1 MPSPDAIRTRR
12 AAALLSVLIAG
23 AVAAA
28 TVPGSGDT
36 HPASQSANEST
47 CVPVARWVIPGANAG
62 QPTTLE
68 ALLERAAQAGVVLL
82 GESHDSH
89 EHHRWQLQVITA
101 LHARHPDLVIAL
113 EMFPRRV
120 QPALD
125 RWVAGEID
133 EAEFL
138 RASEWRQVWR
148 FDPALYL
155 PIFHFARMNR
165 IPLVAVNVERSLVQA
180 VSEKG
185 YAAVPAS
192 EREGVSEPAPAIE
205 AYEDMLLESWRDHLP
220 PDKQQDAA
228 LARQDEG
235 FRRFVESQLV
245 WDRAMAQGI
254 ADAADQKSGAVVVGL
269 MGSGHVIHGWGVS
282 RQLQQMGRKAPLAL
296 LPWDRDGDCT
306 TLVPGLADAVFGV
319 AEPPR
324 NVHVARPRLGIT
336 LEPAEDG
343 VRIGAVT
350 AGSIAER
357 TGLRKGDVIIE
368 IAGVRPQQAI
378 EVAAAVMRQAPGTW
392 LPLKIQRGSRTLEFV
407 AKFPVASEP

>member
-1 MPSPDAIRTRR
+1 MPSKDPIRTRR
-12 AAALLSVLIAG
+12 TAALMLVLIAG

-28 TVPGSGDT
+28 TVPGSSDIHHT
-36 HPASQSANEST
+36 PQSAGGPA
-47 CVPVARWVIPGANAG
+47 CVPVASWVIPGADGG
-62 QPTTLE
+62 QATTFE
-68 ALLERAAQAGVVLL
+68 ALLERAAEARVVLL
-82 GESHDSH
+82 GETHDSH

-101 LHARHPDLVIAL
+101 LHSRHPDLVIAL

-138 RASEWRQVWR
+138 RAAEWRQIWR

-165 IPLVAVNVERSLVQA
+165 IPLLAINVERSLIQA
-180 VSEKG
+180 VSEDG

-205 AYEDMLLESWRDHLP
+205 AYENMLLASWRDHLP

-228 LARQDEG
+228 LAQQDAG

-254 ADAADQKSGAVVVGL
+254 ADAADQKPGAVVVGL
-269 MGSGHVIHGWGVS
+269 MGSGHVIHGWGVPH
-282 RQLQQMGRKAPLAL
+282 QLQKLGRKAPLAL
-296 LPWDRDGDCT
+296 LPWDRDGDCAS
-306 TLVPGLADAVFGV
+306 LVPGLADAVFGV
-319 AEPPR
+319 AELPR
-324 NVHVARPRLGIT
+324 TAPVARPRLGIT

-350 AGSIAER
+350 TGSIAER

-368 IAGVRPQQAI
+368 IAGVRPEQAI
-378 EVAAAVMRQAPGTW
+378 EVAAVVARQAPGTW

-407 AKFPVASEP
+407 AKFPVAKEP

>member
-1 MPSPDAIRTRR
+1 MPSNDPIRPRR
-12 AAALLSVLIAG
+12 AAALMMVLIAG

-28 TVPGSGDT
+28 TVPSSSDIHHVPQSTGG
-36 HPASQSANEST
+36 PA
-47 CVPVARWVIPGANAG
+47 CVPVASWVIPGANGG
-62 QPTTLE
+62 QATTIE
-68 ALLERAAQAGVVLL
+68 ALLERAVQAGVVLL
-82 GESHDSH
+82 GETHDSH

-125 RWVAGEID
+125 RWVAGEVD

-138 RASEWRQVWR
+138 RASEWREVWR

-165 IPLVAVNVERSLVQA
+165 IPLLAVNVERSLIQA
-180 VSEKG
+180 VSAKG
-185 YAAVPAS
+185 YAAIPAS
-192 EREGVSEPAPAIE
+192 EREGVSEPASAIL

-228 LARQDEG
+228 LARQDAE

-254 ADAADQKSGAVVVGL
+254 ADAARQNPAAVVVGL

-282 RQLQQMGRKAPLAL
+282 HQLQQMGLEAPLSL
-296 LPWDRDGDCT
+296 LPWDRDGDCA
-306 TLVPGLADAVFGV
+306 TLGSRPCRRRVRRCRAAPQRPG
-319 AEPPR
+319 
-324 NVHVARPRLGIT
+324 RP
-336 LEPAEDG
+336 
-343 VRIGAVT
+343 
-350 AGSIAER
+350 
-357 TGLRKGDVIIE
+357 
-368 IAGVRPQQAI
+368 
-378 EVAAAVMRQAPGTW
+378 AAARHHARA
-392 LPLKIQRGSRTLEFV
+392 RGGWRADRRGHSRV
-407 AKFPVASEP
+407 DRRAHRAAQG

>member
-1 MPSPDAIRTRR
+1 M
-12 AAALLSVLIAG
+12 
-23 AVAAA
+23 
-28 TVPGSGDT
+28 
-36 HPASQSANEST
+36 
-47 CVPVARWVIPGANAG
+47 IPGANGG
-62 QPTTLE
+62 QATTIE
-68 ALLERAAQAGVVLL
+68 ALLERAIQAGTVLL

-89 EHHRWQLQVITA
+89 EHHRWQLQVVTA
-101 LHARHPDLVIAL
+101 LHSRHPDLVIAL
-113 EMFPRRV
+113 EMLPRRV

-138 RASEWRQVWR
+138 RASEWREVWR
-148 FDPALYL
+148 FDPTLYL

-165 IPLVAVNVERSLVQA
+165 IPLLAVNVERSLIRS

-185 YAAVPAS
+185 YAAIPAS
-192 EREGVSEPAPAIE
+192 EREGISEPAPAIE
-205 AYEDMLLESWRDHLP
+205 AYEVMLLRSWQDHLT
-220 PDKQQDAA
+220 PDEQQDAA
-228 LARQDEG
+228 LARQDAG

-254 ADAADQKSGAVVVGL
+254 ADAADQKPGAVVVGL

-282 RQLQQMGRKAPLAL
+282 HQLQQMGLKAPLAL
-296 LPWDRDGDCT
+296 LPWDRDDDCAA
-306 TLVPGLADAVFGV
+306 LVPGLADAVFGV

-324 NVHVARPRLGIT
+324 NAPFARPRLGIT

-343 VRIGAVT
+343 VRIGGVT

-357 TGLRKGDVIIE
+357 TGLRKGDLIIE
-368 IAGVRPQQAI
+368 IAGVRPEQAI

-392 LPLKIQRGSRTLEFV
+392 LPLKVQRGSRTLEFV
-407 AKFPVASEP
+407 AKFPAASEP

>member
-1 MPSPDAIRTRR
+1 MPSKDPIRTRR
-12 AAALLSVLIAG
+12 TAALMLVLIAG

-28 TVPGSGDT
+28 TVPGSSDIYHT
-36 HPASQSANEST
+36 PQSAGGPA
-47 CVPVARWVIPGANAG
+47 CVPVASWVIPGADGG
-62 QPTTLE
+62 QATTFE
-68 ALLERAAQAGVVLL
+68 ALLERAAEARVVLL
-82 GESHDSH
+82 GETHDSH

-101 LHARHPDLVIAL
+101 LHSRHPDLVIAL

-138 RASEWRQVWR
+138 RASEWREVWR

-165 IPLVAVNVERSLVQA
+165 IPMIAVNVERSLIQA
-180 VSEKG
+180 VSVKG
-185 YAAVPAS
+185 YAAIPAS

-220 PDKQQDAA
+220 ADKQQDAA
-228 LARQDEG
+228 LARQDAG

-254 ADAADQKSGAVVVGL
+254 ADAADQKPGAVVVGL

-282 RQLQQMGRKAPLAL
+282 HQLQQMGRKAPLAL
-296 LPWDRDGDCT
+296 LPWDRDGDCA

-324 NVHVARPRLGIT
+324 NAPVARPRLGIT

-357 TGLRKGDVIIE
+357 TGLRKGDLIIE
-368 IAGVRPQQAI
+368 IAGVRPEQAI

-392 LPLKIQRGSRTLEFV
+392 LPLKIQRGSRTLELV
-407 AKFPVASEP
+407 AKFPTASEP